1 MDFNVPATMK
11 SDGPPLAAEFD
22 FVVERALRRIPR
34 RFRKLLDNI
43 VVVVEEKPPRPNL
56 LGLYR
61 GRPRTVRGVSN
72 SFAMPDQ
79 ITIYQRPH
87 EQLARDVAELEQL
100 VADTVWHE
108 VGHYFGM
115 SESQIRQAERR
126 IARSRC
132 SGN

>member
-1 MDFNVPATMK
+1 MIRL
-11 SDGPPLAAEFD
+11 SAAEFD
-22 FVVERALRRIPR
+22 RVVERALARIPR

-43 VVVVEEKPPRPNL
+43 VLVVEEKPPRPDL
-56 LGLYR
+56 LGLYK
-61 GRPRTVRGVSN
+61 GRPRTIRGVSE
-72 SFAMPDQ
+72 SFVLPDQ

-87 EQLARDVAELEQL
+87 EQMAQNVVELEQL

-126 IARSRC
+126 IARLRHTRL
-132 SGN
+132 G